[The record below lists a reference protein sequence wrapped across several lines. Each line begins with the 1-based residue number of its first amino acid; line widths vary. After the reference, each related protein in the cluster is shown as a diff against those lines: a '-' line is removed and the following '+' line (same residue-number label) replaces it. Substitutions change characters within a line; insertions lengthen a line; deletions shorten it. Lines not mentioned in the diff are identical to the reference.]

1 MRNFRDEAIDDF
13 CLAGINRASCSR
25 EGDQITSPDHAY
37 TFAYG
42 AVFSHQVEREPLTN
56 QLIAN
61 VTFSNYPCTGDR
73 QPRCDETFDFRFPG
87 LRFDAAHQI
96 FFARVGRNEWIPV
109 AECRPNL
116 PYSGYALASG
126 AKIFLLK
133 RSGRVTAVLSASS
146 RPRDGA
152 RWVQNDNNLSLQ
164 NLLTGYFAVFCP

>member
-73 QPRCDETFDFRFPG
+73 QPRCDD
-87 LRFDAAHQI
+87 LRFS
-96 FFARVGRNEWIPV
+96 F
-109 AECRPNL
+109 
-116 PYSGYALASG
+116 S
-126 AKIFLLK
+126 
-133 RSGRVTAVLSASS
+133 RSAI
-146 RPRDGA
+146 
-152 RWVQNDNNLSLQ
+152 
-164 NLLTGYFAVFCP
+164 